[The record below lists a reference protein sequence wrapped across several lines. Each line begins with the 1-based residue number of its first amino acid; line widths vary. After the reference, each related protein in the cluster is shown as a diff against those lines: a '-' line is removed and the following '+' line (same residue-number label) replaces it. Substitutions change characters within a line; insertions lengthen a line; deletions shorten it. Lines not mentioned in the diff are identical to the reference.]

1 MIRRVT
7 PLVLA
12 ALFMGVPADAGAAE
26 PRSCQVPDDLTYSD
40 GTLPRVAAAVK
51 AKAPLKI
58 VVVGTAST
66 EGLGVMPPAKPY
78 PAQLEVEL
86 KRLFPDNP
94 IKIVVWAKRGESART
109 QSTFLVRT
117 VVPEK
122 PVLVIWQTGTV
133 DAVRAVDPSDFGDA
147 LIAGIDLL
155 HYKGADVI
163 LMDMQ
168 YSAPSASV
176 INYPPYIDYMRRI
189 AASRQVILFSRYDI
203 MQYWV
208 SSGVSSFV
216 ATSKAKQQ
224 EDAEFV
230 HRCIGRLLA
239 DVIKGAVAA
248 RR

>member
-1 MIRRVT
+1 
-7 PLVLA
+7 
-12 ALFMGVPADAGAAE
+12 
-26 PRSCQVPDDLTYSD
+26 VPDDLIYTD
-40 GTLPRVAAAVK
+40 GTLPRVAAAIK

-66 EGLGVMPPAKPY
+66 EGLGVNPPARAY
-78 PAQLEVEL
+78 PAELEAQL
-86 KRLFPDNP
+86 RRMFPDSP
-94 IKIVVWAKRGESART
+94 VKMVVWAKRGESART
-109 QSTFLVRT
+109 QSTVLVRT

-133 DAVRAVDPSDFGDA
+133 DAVRSVDPSDFGDA

-168 YSAPSASV
+168 YSTPTASV
-176 INYPPYIDYMRRI
+176 INYAPYIDYMRRI
-189 AASRQVILFSRYDI
+189 AASRQVVLFSRFDI

-208 SSGVSSFV
+208 SNGITSFA
-216 ATSKAKQQ
+216 ATSRAKQQ
-224 EDAEFV
+224 EDAEFA

-239 DVIKGAVAA
+239 DMIRGAVAA